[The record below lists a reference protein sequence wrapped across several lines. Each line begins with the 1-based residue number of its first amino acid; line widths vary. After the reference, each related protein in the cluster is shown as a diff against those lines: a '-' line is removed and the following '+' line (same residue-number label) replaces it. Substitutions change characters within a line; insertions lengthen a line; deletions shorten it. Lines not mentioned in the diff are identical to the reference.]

1 MLAIALLSHEPD
13 KLIALS
19 APGHDLWTPH
29 AISYLVA
36 SCVVG
41 LAISFT
47 GWYCRSQVTATCY
60 TVLGVANKMV
70 TVLVNLLI
78 WDEHAGLA
86 RAYHACAMQC
96 TMQCTMH
103 RAPCTHQCTMHA
115 PSPCTVH
122 RAPRTC
128 HAPPGGYPV
137 ADRVHRWRDRLPAGA
152 AARGGG

>member
-19 APGHDLWTPH
+19 GPGHDLWTPR

-86 RAYHACAMQC
+86 RACRACTMRAPCVHHAC
-96 TMQCTMH
+96 TMHAPCMH
-103 RAPCTHQCTMHA
+103 RAPCMH
-115 PSPCTVH
+115 H
-122 RAPRTC
+122 APRTC
-128 HAPPGGYPV
+128 HAPTRRASCG
-137 ADRVHRWRDRLPAGA
+137 
-152 AARGGG
+152 

>member
-1 MLAIALLSHEPD
+1 MLAIALFSHEQD

-19 APGHDLWTPH
+19 APGKDLWTPH

-86 RAYHACAMQC
+86 RACHACAMHAPC
-96 TMQCTMH
+96 I
-103 RAPCTHQCTMHA
+103 APCTHHSPSTMHHTPSRMPCPPTMA
-115 PSPCTVH
+115 PS
-122 RAPRTC
+122 R
-128 HAPPGGYPV
+128 
-137 ADRVHRWRDRLPAGA
+137 RVSCG
-152 AARGGG
+152 

>member
-86 RAYHACAMQC
+86 RARHACAMHAPC
-96 TMQCTMH
+96 I
-103 RAPCTHQCTMHA
+103 APCTHHSPSTMHHT
-115 PSPCTVH
+115 PCTTRMPCPPH
-122 RAPRTC
+122 
-128 HAPPGGYPV
+128 HAPPPCPPTM
-137 ADRVHRWRDRLPAGA
+137 APSRWVSCG
-152 AARGGG
+152 